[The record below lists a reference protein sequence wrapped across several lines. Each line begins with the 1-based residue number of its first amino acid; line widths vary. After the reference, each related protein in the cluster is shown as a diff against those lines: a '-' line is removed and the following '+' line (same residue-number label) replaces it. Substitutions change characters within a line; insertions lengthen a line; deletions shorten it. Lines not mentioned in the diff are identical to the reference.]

1 MTKFHLDYDRILQGD
16 FALAK
21 SKGELNLFLV
31 FQVNCPGCFI
41 YGFPLAESLHQK
53 YKSRGLKVLGISTA
67 FEDFDYNTAANVEL
81 LLSERKLIGATKRA
95 IGDIYHN
102 QSISFPIA
110 SDRLTTGQEVATS
123 DNPIAI
129 CRGLGGDE
137 SLFEAKLELHR
148 KVAFHLEN
156 LHRTSVTFALN
167 FLRGT
172 PSFILCDQNLE
183 ILEQWFGHES
193 DAKVFTRIDKYLQ
206 SDVAIAK
213 VKNRIQQTLQQ
224 IEN

>member
-21 SKGELNLFLV
+21 SEGELNLFFV

-41 YGFPLAESLHQK
+41 YGFPLVESLHQK

-67 FEDFDYNTAANVEL
+67 FEDFDYNTSANVEL
-81 LLSERKLIGATKRA
+81 LLTERTLIGATKRA
-95 IGDIYHN
+95 IGDVYDA

-123 DNPIAI
+123 
-129 CRGLGGDE
+129 
-137 SLFEAKLELHR
+137 
-148 KVAFHLEN
+148 
-156 LHRTSVTFALN
+156 VTFALN

-172 PSFILCDQNLE
+172 PSFILCDRNLE
-183 ILEQWFGHES
+183 ILDYWFGHES
-193 DAKVFTRIDKYLQ
+193 EAKVFTRIDKYLQ
-206 SDVAIAK
+206 PDLAIADG
-213 VKNRIQQTLQQ
+213 VGRIS
-224 IEN
+224 

>member
-21 SKGELNLFLV
+21 SEGELNLFFV

-41 YGFPLAESLHQK
+41 YGFPLVESLHQK

-67 FEDFDYNTAANVEL
+67 FEDFDYNTSANMEL

-95 IGDIYHN
+95 IGDVYDTQPIN
-102 QSISFPIA
+102 FPIV

-123 DNPIAI
+123 ENLLTI
-129 CRGLGGDE
+129 CRGLEGYE
-137 SLFEAKLELHR
+137 SLPIEAKQELHR
-148 KVAFHLEN
+148 KVAFHLQS

-172 PSFILCDQNLE
+172 PSFIVCGGTHPEGNRNLE
-183 ILEQWFGHES
+183 ILDQWFGHES
-193 DAKVFTRIDKYLQ
+193 EAKVFTRIDKYLQ
-206 SDVAIAK
+206 SDAAIA
-213 VKNRIQQTLQQ
+213 NRKDK
-224 IEN
+224 